1 MYILKTDKWYLE
13 RITLLIGGSITLI
26 SALLGAFVS
35 PYWLILTCLVGI
47 NLIVFALTG
56 FCPMAIILAK
66 LGAKPRLS
74 KDKCC
79 EV

>member
-1 MYILKTDKWYLE
+1 MYMLNTDKWYLE

-35 PYWLILTCLVGI
+35 PYWLILTCLAGV
-47 NLIVFALTG
+47 NLIVFAVTG
-56 FCPMAIILAK
+56 FCAMSILLNK

-74 KDKCC
+74 KDKCAG
-79 EV
+79 